1 MGPQVED
8 KMKNVWI
15 KSLLGLTFLSGSL
28 AGDDLFLGDKVIIEK
43 EDAHTI
49 SFQEVPVIEF
59 IRFVSRISHVNF
71 IFNDKELG
79 FNISLSSGKP
89 VSSAQVLQALVQILK
104 VHGFTVLKE
113 DGYLVIHRMS
123 KKDSSLIEKKSL
135 TEPLQVAEV
144 AVDKLLSPLESLPGV
159 LSDVDP
165 EFLVYKLQYHSGDEI
180 EEAVK
185 KIAGDLKNK
194 PNTSA
199 KYLHTIQS
207 IQWIKA
213 TNSLVCSGDG
223 ETLMSVKKL
232 IESLDV
238 ALRQVFIEVLVVET
252 DSRKSSEFGLEWA
265 AGGKVRDSI
274 GFGTGN
280 FSSPSGAS
288 PFASAFKGINGQ
300 NTPTGPGQI
309 PLGRG
314 FDMGVI
320 GDIIFHRG
328 HSFLSLGAL
337 VSALQQDKDTSIV
350 LNQKIITQDNKNSTI
365 FVGDNI
371 PFAGSL
377 VETVGV
383 GQQTTAN
390 IEYRD
395 VGVTLSITP
404 RLGEGDVITLDIN
417 EVITEAVE
425 NDLNLGGRVNG
436 IQTTKTNMM
445 THVHVPDKHFLV
457 LSGMIRNSK
466 RNQKTGIPCLGSLP
480 LIGSLFSKDVKRS
493 EKRNVIVFVRPHI
506 IRSMDDYQNLTQK
519 QEGFEELSVP
529 PVE

>member
-1 MGPQVED
+1 M
-8 KMKNVWI
+8 
-15 KSLLGLTFLSGSL
+15 LSGSIC
-28 AGDDLFLGDKVIIEK
+28 GDDLFFEDKIVPQ

-71 IFNDKELG
+71 IFNDKELE

-89 VSSAQVLQALVQILK
+89 VSSSQVLQALFQILK

-113 DGYLVIHRMS
+113 EGYLVIHKMT
-123 KKDSSLIEKKSL
+123 KKESPLIEKKVLGETSSQSVVDSL
-135 TEPLQVAEV
+135 
-144 AVDKLLSPLESLPGV
+144 LPPI
-159 LSDVDP
+159 LTDVDP
-165 EFLVYKLQYHSGDEI
+165 DFLVYKLQYHSGDEI

-185 KIAGDLKNK
+185 KIAGDLKSK

-213 TNSLVCSGDG
+213 TNSLVCSGDA
-223 ETLMSVKKL
+223 ETLASVKKL

-252 DSRKSSEFGLEWA
+252 DTRKSSEFGLDWA

-280 FSSPSGAS
+280 FSPKAAGTSS
-288 PFASAFKGINGQ
+288 FASAFKGMNGQ
-300 NTPTGPGQI
+300 NTPSGPSQI

-320 GDIIFHRG
+320 GDIIFHKG

-371 PFAGSL
+371 PFAGSR
-377 VETVGV
+377 VETIGT

-425 NDLNLGGRVNG
+425 NDIDAGSRMNG

-480 LIGSLFSKDVKRS
+480 LIGALFSKDVKRS
-493 EKRNVIVFVRPHI
+493 EKRNVIIFVRPHI
-506 IRSMDDYQNLTQK
+506 IRSMDDYQNLTQR
-519 QEGFEELSVP
+519 QEGVSELPTPDLSQ
-529 PVE
+529 

>member
-1 MGPQVED
+1 MISGP
-8 KMKNVWI
+8 
-15 KSLLGLTFLSGSL
+15 L
-28 AGDDLFLGDKVIIEK
+28 AGDDFFLEEPVVIEK

-71 IFNDKELG
+71 IFDDKELG

-89 VSSAQVLQALVQILK
+89 VSSSQVLQALVQILK
-104 VHGFTVLKE
+104 VHGFTVHKE
-113 DGYLVIHRMS
+113 EGYLVIHRMS
-123 KKDSSLIEKKSL
+123 AKDAEKRSLSQ
-135 TEPLQVAEV
+135 EPSKPRVGA
-144 AVDKLLSPLESLPGV
+144 DKFLEPLESLPAV
-159 LSDVDP
+159 LQDVDP

-180 EEAVK
+180 EEAIK
-185 KIAGDLKNK
+185 KIAGDLRNK
-194 PNTSA
+194 PNTSS
-199 KYLHTIQS
+199 KYIHTINS

-213 TNSLVCSGDG
+213 TNSLVCSGDS
-223 ETLMSVKKL
+223 ETLLSVKKL

-252 DSRKSSEFGLEWA
+252 DTRKSSEFGLEWA
-265 AGGKVRDSI
+265 AGGKIKDSI
-274 GFGTGN
+274 GFGTGS
-280 FSSPSGAS
+280 FTPKGATS
-288 PFASAFKGINGQ
+288 PFGSTFKGVNAQ

-320 GDIIFHRG
+320 GDIIFHKG
-328 HSFLSLGAL
+328 TSFLSLGAL

-425 NDLNLGGRVNG
+425 NDLNAGGRVHG

-480 LIGSLFSKDVKRS
+480 WIGALFSKDVKRS

-506 IRSMDDYQNLTQK
+506 IRSMDDYQNLTQR
-519 QEGFEELSVP
+519 QEGFTELP
-529 PVE
+529 AAE

>member
-1 MGPQVED
+1 M
-8 KMKNVWI
+8 
-15 KSLLGLTFLSGSL
+15 
-28 AGDDLFLGDKVIIEK
+28 
-43 EDAHTI
+43 
-49 SFQEVPVIEF
+49 
-59 IRFVSRISHVNF
+59 
-71 IFNDKELG
+71 
-79 FNISLSSGKP
+79 
-89 VSSAQVLQALVQILK
+89 
-104 VHGFTVLKE
+104 
-113 DGYLVIHRMS
+113 
-123 KKDSSLIEKKSL
+123 
-135 TEPLQVAEV
+135 
-144 AVDKLLSPLESLPGV
+144 
-159 LSDVDP
+159 
-165 EFLVYKLQYHSGDEI
+165 
-180 EEAVK
+180 
-185 KIAGDLKNK
+185 
-194 PNTSA
+194 
-199 KYLHTIQS
+199 
-207 IQWIKA
+207 
-213 TNSLVCSGDG
+213 
-223 ETLMSVKKL
+223 KKL

-252 DSRKSSEFGLEWA
+252 DTRKSSEFGLDWA

-280 FSSPSGAS
+280 FSPKAAGTSS
-288 PFASAFKGINGQ
+288 FASAFKGMNGQ
-300 NTPTGPGQI
+300 NTPSGPSQI

-320 GDIIFHRG
+320 GDIIFHKG

-371 PFAGSL
+371 PFAGSR
-377 VETVGV
+377 VETIGT

-425 NDLNLGGRVNG
+425 NDIDAGSRMNG

-480 LIGSLFSKDVKRS
+480 LIGALFSKDVKRS
-493 EKRNVIVFVRPHI
+493 EKRNVIIFVRPHI
-506 IRSMDDYQNLTQK
+506 IRSMDDYQNLTQR
-519 QEGFEELSVP
+519 QEGVSELPAPDLSQ
-529 PVE
+529 